1 VLHTDVV
8 QDDRI
13 RDLFTPLS
21 VKSLTVRNRFAMAPM
36 TRRASPGGVPGD
48 DVAAYYARRA
58 AGGVGLII
66 TEGVRI
72 PHAAAGWPA
81 SIPALDGEDVLQGWR
96 AVTAGVHAGGATI
109 AAQLWHQGA
118 QRDVHDGDTPEQ
130 LPVSPSGRDTLGAPV
145 GRALRAD
152 ELDAVAQFYALA
164 ARNAK
169 AAGFDAVEVHGA
181 HGYLLDE
188 FLWDKTNLRTD
199 RYGGSIRARTR
210 FPAEV
215 IAAVRAAVGAD
226 FPIIYRFSQW
236 KANQYDARIASTS
249 AELEALLAPLV
260 DAGVDVF
267 HPSTRRHWLPAFT
280 GGVGADAELSLPG
293 WTKKISGLPVIAV
306 GSVGLA
312 VEFKPSSAGGSI
324 PPAPVDR
331 LLSHFEDGEFD
342 IIAIGRALLAD
353 PAWVNRLR
361 DGTLGDFTGYDAATA
376 LAALR

>member
-1 VLHTDVV
+1 LFCGHQGLRVGIESGRRVLHTDVV

-36 TRRASPGGVPGD
+36 TRRASPRGVPGD

-81 SIPALDGEDVLQGWR
+81 SVPALDGEDVLRGWR
-96 AVTAGVHAGGATI
+96 AVTAGVHGGGATI

-118 QRDVHDGDTPEQ
+118 QRDVHDGDTREQ

-145 GRALRAD
+145 GRALRRD
-152 ELDAVAQFYALA
+152 ELDAVAQSFALA

-169 AAGFDAVEVHGA
+169 AAGFDAVELHGA

-199 RYGGSIRARTR
+199 GYAAR
-210 FPAEV
+210 
-215 IAAVRAAVGAD
+215 
-226 FPIIYRFSQW
+226 
-236 KANQYDARIASTS
+236 
-249 AELEALLAPLV
+249 
-260 DAGVDVF
+260 
-267 HPSTRRHWLPAFT
+267 
-280 GGVGADAELSLPG
+280 
-293 WTKKISGLPVIAV
+293 
-306 GSVGLA
+306 
-312 VEFKPSSAGGSI
+312 SAGE
-324 PPAPVDR
+324 PASPVK
-331 LLSHFEDGEFD
+331 
-342 IIAIGRALLAD
+342 
-353 PAWVNRLR
+353 
-361 DGTLGDFTGYDAATA
+361 
-376 LAALR
+376 

>member
-1 VLHTDVV
+1 VLHADVA
-8 QDDRI
+8 QDDQI

-36 TRRASPGGVPGD
+36 TRRASPGGVPGE

-81 SIPALDGEDVLQGWR
+81 SIPALAGQDVLQGWR

-145 GRALRAD
+145 GRALRSD
-152 ELDAVAQFYALA
+152 ELDAVAQSYALA

-169 AAGFDAVEVHGA
+169 TAGFDAVELHGA

-188 FLWDKTNLRTD
+188 FLWHKTNLRTD
-199 RYGGSIRARTR
+199 GYGGSISARTR
-210 FPAEV
+210 FPVEV
-215 IAAVRAAVGAD
+215 IAAVRAAVGAH

-236 KANQYDARIASTS
+236 KANQYDARIASNP

-280 GGVGADAELSLPG
+280 DGVGADAELSLPG

-312 VEFKPSSAGGSI
+312 VEFKPSSADGSI
-324 PPAPVDR
+324 PSAPVDR
-331 LLSHFEDGEFD
+331 LLSHFADGEFD
-342 IIAIGRALLAD
+342 MIAVGRALLAD

-361 DGTLGDFTGYDAATA
+361 DGALGEFTGYDPATA
-376 LAALR
+376 LAGLR